1 MSRSRPVC
9 QEIEFLFKSYK
20 AKYWYWEVVET
31 ARRLV
36 LTGILSV
43 VATGSGAQIIFGIG
57 VSLVYL
63 RWYGAARPF
72 RNPEDSILQEI
83 AQVDA
88 HRAVSTIEPQPLTC
102 TRTRT

>member
-1 MSRSRPVC
+1 M
-9 QEIEFLFKSYK
+9 
-20 AKYWYWEVVET
+20 VET

-83 AQVDA
+83 AQVGVCA
-88 HRAVSTIEPQPLTC
+88 RG
-102 TRTRT
+102 RTDH